1 MHAFVLDRN
10 RKPLTPCRMAR
21 ARILLKLVPRPAKS
35 DELLLQATY
44 HGFKRTRRLS
54 LDF

>member
-1 MHAFVLDRN
+1 
-10 RKPLTPCRMAR
+10 
-21 ARILLKLVPRPAKS
+21 VPGQAKS

-54 LDF
+54 LVF